1 MRILVTILFI
11 LLSFSVFSQERYHVA
26 GLVLDENNMPV
37 PGSYVQ
43 TENEQTVTDNNGRF
57 VFNQITAGHT
67 QLSVSFMG
75 YKTFD
80 TLLIVNGHKHLRINL
95 TPDNI
100 HLSEVEVRGNNM
112 QTAPGLSRET
122 IFAEQLHRQ
131 FNGTLVRSLERQS
144 GFNTMDIG
152 AAASKPV
159 IRGMGFNRVVVV
171 NNGLKQEGQQW
182 GADHGLEIDPFLSE
196 QVEIIKGAASLEHGS
211 DAIGGILKI
220 SNRRPPDEGI
230 SGSFHLLGKSV
241 NETVGG
247 SLFLQ
252 GRHNRLFFKSRL
264 TLMEYGDYRIPTDS
278 IVYLTRNIPIHNRRL
293 KNSAGHDYNLFFQA
307 GYLGE
312 FWRTSITASRVW
324 QKSGF
329 FPGAHGIPDLRRVK
343 DDGNYRNIELPHQ
356 NVEHISMT
364 SNTTIHTPHSTIML
378 DLGVQNNHR
387 QEWAEFHTHFGN
399 QPPPQTNPDLELD
412 FNLITYSANGRWNF
426 RFTPNHAITT
436 GIQSQWQKNETDG
449 YAFLLPEY
457 KRSANGA
464 FIKYDYEP
472 NRRWKFNGGIR
483 YDLISLE
490 TKGYFDPILQQ
501 YMLNQ
506 GRSAETAAFYATR
519 AIETDRKFNN
529 YSWLVGATW
538 NAGQNIKLSLNLGE
552 SFRAPTAIELGANG
566 VHHGSFRHEL
576 GDPHLSPERGFFA
589 DVTMNYKT
597 YRRQISVSPYVYH
610 FSNYIFLRPTG
621 EWSYLPHTGQ
631 IFRFSESE
639 AVMSGV
645 EISYF
650 EELHPGWEIEIN
662 AEWLYN
668 QQIAQTNNAAY
679 PLPFSPPA
687 NGFIELTR
695 LFRYSTNDTRV
706 RLSLNSRVAA
716 SQNRIARNEKTTP
729 GYILFG
735 SAISVPFRISGL
747 NSELNLT
754 GHNLLNKR
762 YYNHISF
769 YRNLEIPEP
778 GRNIQLLL
786 KIEF

>member
-1 MRILVTILFI
+1 MRIIVIILFALQTVHI
-11 LLSFSVFSQERYHVA
+11 FSQDRYHIA

-43 TENEQTVTDNNGRF
+43 TDKEQSVTDDNGRF
-57 VFNQITAGHT
+57 VFNQITAGQI

-75 YKTFD
+75 YETFD
-80 TLLIVNGHKHLRINL
+80 TLLMVNEHKHLRIRL

-100 HLSEVEVRGNNM
+100 HLHEVKVRGNNM
-112 QTAPGLSRET
+112 QTAPGLNRD
-122 IFAEQLHRQ
+122 IIYADQLERQ

-144 GFNTMDIG
+144 GFNAMDIG

-211 DAIGGILKI
+211 DAIGGILEI
-220 SNRRPPDEGI
+220 SNRRPPTEGI
-230 SGSFHLLGKSV
+230 SGSFHLLGKTV

-247 SLFLQ
+247 SLLLQ
-252 GRHNRLFFKSRL
+252 GRQNRLFFKSRI
-264 TLMEYGDYRIPTDS
+264 TLIEYGDYRVPTDS
-278 IVYLTRNIPIHNRRL
+278 IVYLTRNIPIHNRKL
-293 KNSAGHDYNLFFQA
+293 KNSAGHDYNLFFQT

-312 FWRTSITASRVW
+312 FWRTSMTATRVW

-329 FPGAHGIPDLRRVK
+329 FPGAHGIPDLRRVE
-343 DDGNYRNIELPHQ
+343 DDGNSRNIDMPYQ
-356 NVEHISMT
+356 NVEHLSIT
-364 SNTTIHTPHSTIML
+364 SNTTIHTPHSSLML

-387 QEWAEFHTHFGN
+387 QERAEFHTHFGN

-412 FNLITYSANGRWNF
+412 FNLTTYSANGRWNY
-426 RFTPNHAITT
+426 RFTPIHAITS
-436 GIQSQWQKNETDG
+436 GIQTQWQKNKTNG
-449 YAFLLPEY
+449 YAFLLPDYE
-457 KRSANGA
+457 RTSAGG
-464 FIKYDYEP
+464 FIKYEYEP
-472 NRRWKFNGGIR
+472 GRRWKFNGGIR
-483 YDLISLE
+483 YDLISLKTE
-490 TKGYFDPILQQ
+490 GYFDPILQQ
-501 YMLNQ
+501 YMINQ
-506 GRSAETAAFYATR
+506 GRDAETADFYAR
-519 AIETDRKFNN
+519 RSFETDRQFNN
-529 YSWLVGATW
+529 YSWLIGATW
-538 NAGQNIKLSLNLGE
+538 NATQSLNLSMNLGE

-576 GDPHLSPERGFFA
+576 GDPLLTPERGFFT
-589 DVTMNYKT
+589 DITLNYKT
-597 YRRQISVSPYVYH
+597 DTRQISVSPYFYH
-610 FSNYIFLRPTG
+610 FSNYIFLRPSG
-621 EWSYLPHTGQ
+621 EWSHLPHTGQ

-639 AVMSGV
+639 AIMSGV
-645 EISYF
+645 EFSYF
-650 EELHPGWEIEIN
+650 EEFHSEWQIEIN

-668 QQIAQTNNAAY
+668 QQIAQENNAAY

-695 LFRYSTNDTRV
+695 LVRSATNDLPLRI
-706 RLSLNSRVAA
+706 SLNSRVAS

-729 GYILFG
+729 GYILLG
-735 SAISVPFRISGL
+735 SAISVPFKISGL
-747 NSELNLT
+747 NSELNIT